1 MSTETRRFVQKRA
14 SNYSRKLKSSLNS
27 LSVKD
32 TRRWAYCTKNHNL
45 VFNWRLIALPSDLA
59 DYVVLHEISHLREF
73 NHSRG
78 FRYALASLCPD
89 IKEKEAMLKKYAID

>member
-1 MSTETRRFVQKRA
+1 M
-14 SNYSRKLKSSLNS
+14 
-27 LSVKD
+27 
-32 TRRWAYCTKNHNL
+32 
-45 VFNWRLIALPSDLA
+45 PSDLA

-89 IKEKEAMLKKYAID
+89 FKEKEAMLKRYVID